1 MAQDLIDMLVDA
13 GFERVSVVEKEESK
27 EFIKDWLPGSGAEDY
42 VVSANVTA
50 YKPAVMELVGAL
62 SDEDL
67 YEDFARG
74 DSKSS
79 TALKARLSDAF
90 ASAAGIDARTAAP
103 VGAALAALV
112 DAVGGVVRA
121 LGSHHAEHTDAPGE
135 VNCCADVNCDDAE
148 DLPAEVK
155 KSC

>member
-50 YKPAVMELVGAL
+50 YKACTSGDGAL
-62 SDEDL
+62 SDADL
-67 YEDFARG
+67 YEDDA
-74 DSKSS
+74 KSS
-79 TALKARLSDAF
+79 LKAVAADAF
-90 ASAAGIDARTAAP
+90 ASAAGVERSAAAP
-103 VGAALAALV
+103 IGEAVAALV
-112 DAVGGVVRA
+112 AAVGDVVRA
-121 LGSHHAEHTDAPGE
+121 IGAHHAEHTDVPGE
-135 VNCCADVNCDDAE
+135 VNCCADVDCEVDDV
-148 DLPAEVK
+148 PKEVK

>member
-50 YKPAVMELVGAL
+50 YKPIVAGAL
-62 SDEDL
+62 TDEDL
-67 YEDFARG
+67 YEDFEQ
-74 DSKSS
+74 DP
-79 TALKARLSDAF
+79 LKAQLADAF
-90 ASAAGIDARTAAP
+90 ASAAGVDARTAAP

-112 DAVGGVVRA
+112 AAVGGVVRA
-121 LGSHHAEHTDAPGE
+121 LGAHHAEHTDAPGE
-135 VNCCADVNCDDAE
+135 VNCCADVDCSSE
-148 DLPAEVK
+148 DLLTEVK
-155 KSC
+155 ESC

>member
-1 MAQDLIDMLVDA
+1 VAQDLVDMLVDA
-13 GFERVSVVEKEESK
+13 GFEHVSVVEKEESK

-67 YEDFARG
+67 YEDFAS

-79 TALKARLSDAF
+79 PALKAQLSDAF
-90 ASAAGIDARTAAP
+90 ASAAGVDARTAAP

-112 DAVGGVVRA
+112 DAMGGVVRA
-121 LGSHHAEHTDAPGE
+121 LGAHHAEHTDAPGE

>member
-42 VVSANVTA
+42 VVSATVTA
-50 YKPAVMELVGAL
+50 YKPAANVVGAL
-62 SDEDL
+62 TDEDL
-67 YEDFARG
+67 YEDEEP
-74 DSKSS
+74 
-79 TALKARLSDAF
+79 ALKAQLADAF

-112 DAVGGVVRA
+112 AAVGGVVRA
-121 LGSHHAEHTDAPGE
+121 LGAHHAEHTDAPGE
-135 VNCCADVNCDDAE
+135 VNCCADVDCSSE
-148 DLPAEVK
+148 DLPTEVK
-155 KSC
+155 ESC

>member
-50 YKPAVMELVGAL
+50 YKACTSGDGAL
-62 SDEDL
+62 SDADL
-67 YEDFARG
+67 YEADA
-74 DSKSS
+74 KSS
-79 TALKARLSDAF
+79 LKAVAADAF
-90 ASAAGIDARTAAP
+90 ASAAGVERSAAAP
-103 VGAALAALV
+103 IGEAVAALV
-112 DAVGGVVRA
+112 AAVGAVVRA
-121 LGSHHAEHTDAPGE
+121 IGAHHAEHTDVPGE
-135 VNCCADVNCDDAE
+135 VNCCADVDCEADDV
-148 DLPAEVK
+148 PKEVK

>member
-50 YKPAVMELVGAL
+50 YKPAANVVGAL
-62 SDEDL
+62 TDEDL
-67 YEDFARG
+67 YEDEEP
-74 DSKSS
+74 
-79 TALKARLSDAF
+79 ALKAQLADAF
-90 ASAAGIDARTAAP
+90 ASAAGVDARTAAP

-112 DAVGGVVRA
+112 AAVGGVVRA
-121 LGSHHAEHTDAPGE
+121 LGAHHAEHADAPGE
-135 VNCCADVNCDDAE
+135 VNCCADVDCSSE
-148 DLPAEVK
+148 DLPMEVK
-155 KSC
+155 ESC

>member
-50 YKPAVMELVGAL
+50 YKAGDGAL
-62 SDEDL
+62 SDADL
-67 YEDFARG
+67 YEDDATPAG
-74 DSKSS
+74 GKS
-79 TALKARLSDAF
+79 TLKAAAADAF
-90 ASAAGIDARTAAP
+90 ASAAGVERSAAAP
-103 VGAALAALV
+103 IGEAVAALV
-112 DAVGGVVRA
+112 AAVGAVVRA
-121 LGSHHAEHTDAPGE
+121 IGAHHAEHTDVPGE
-135 VNCCADVNCDDAE
+135 VNCCADVDCEADDV
-148 DLPAEVK
+148 PKEVK

>member
-50 YKPAVMELVGAL
+50 YKPAANVVGAL
-62 SDEDL
+62 TDEDL
-67 YEDFARG
+67 YEDEEP
-74 DSKSS
+74 
-79 TALKARLSDAF
+79 ALKAQLADAF
-90 ASAAGIDARTAAP
+90 ASAAGVDARTAAP

-112 DAVGGVVRA
+112 AAVGGVVRA
-121 LGSHHAEHTDAPGE
+121 LGAHHAEHTDAPGE
-135 VNCCADVNCDDAE
+135 VNCCADVDCSSE
-148 DLPAEVK
+148 DLLTEVK
-155 KSC
+155 ESC

>member
-50 YKPAVMELVGAL
+50 YKASDGAL
-62 SDEDL
+62 SDADL
-67 YEDFARG
+67 YEDDAVPAG
-74 DSKSS
+74 GKSS
-79 TALKARLSDAF
+79 LKAAAADAF
-90 ASAAGIDARTAAP
+90 ASAAGVERSAAAP
-103 VGAALAALV
+103 IGEAIAALV
-112 DAVGGVVRA
+112 AAVGAVVRA
-121 LGSHHAEHTDAPGE
+121 IGAHHAEHTDVPGE
-135 VNCCADVNCDDAE
+135 ANCCADVDCEADDV
-148 DLPAEVK
+148 PKEVK

>member
-50 YKPAVMELVGAL
+50 YKPAANVVGAL
-62 SDEDL
+62 TDEDL
-67 YEDFARG
+67 YEDEEP
-74 DSKSS
+74 
-79 TALKARLSDAF
+79 ALKAQLADAF
-90 ASAAGIDARTAAP
+90 ASAAGVDARTAAP

-112 DAVGGVVRA
+112 AAVGGVVRA
-121 LGSHHAEHTDAPGE
+121 LGAHHADHTDALGE
-135 VNCCADVNCDDAE
+135 VNCCADVDC
-148 DLPAEVK
+148 
-155 KSC
+155 SS

>member
-50 YKPAVMELVGAL
+50 YKPGRVSVAGAL
-62 SDEDL
+62 ADEDL
-67 YEDFARG
+67 YEDL
-74 DSKSS
+74 DPLDTKSS
-79 TALKARLSDAF
+79 TALKAQLADAF
-90 ASAAGIDARTAAP
+90 ASAAGVDARTAAP

-112 DAVGGVVRA
+112 AAVGGVVRA
-121 LGSHHAEHTDAPGE
+121 LGAHHAEHTDAPGE
-135 VNCCADVNCDDAE
+135 VNCCADVDCSSE
-148 DLPAEVK
+148 DLPTEVK

>member
-50 YKPAVMELVGAL
+50 YKACTSGTDGAL
-62 SDEDL
+62 SDADL
-67 YEDFARG
+67 YEDDATPA
-74 DSKSS
+74 SS
-79 TALKARLSDAF
+79 SLKAASADAF
-90 ASAAGIDARTAAP
+90 ASAAGVERSAAAP
-103 VGAALAALV
+103 IGEAVAALV
-112 DAVGGVVRA
+112 AAVGAVVRA
-121 LGSHHAEHTDAPGE
+121 IGAHHAEHTDVPGE
-135 VNCCADVNCDDAE
+135 VNCCADVDCEADDV
-148 DLPAEVK
+148 PKEVR

>member
-50 YKPAVMELVGAL
+50 YKACTSGTDGAL
-62 SDEDL
+62 SDADL
-67 YEDFARG
+67 YEDDATPAAAG
-74 DSKSS
+74 KSS
-79 TALKARLSDAF
+79 LKAAAADAF
-90 ASAAGIDARTAAP
+90 ASAAGVERSAAAP
-103 VGAALAALV
+103 IGEAIAALV
-112 DAVGGVVRA
+112 AAVGAVVRA
-121 LGSHHAEHTDAPGE
+121 IGAHHAEHTDVPGE
-135 VNCCADVNCDDAE
+135 VNCCADVDCEADDV
-148 DLPAEVK
+148 PKEVK

>member
-50 YKPAVMELVGAL
+50 YKASDGAL
-62 SDEDL
+62 SDADL
-67 YEDFARG
+67 YEDDAVPAG
-74 DSKSS
+74 GKSS
-79 TALKARLSDAF
+79 LKAAAADAF
-90 ASAAGIDARTAAP
+90 ASAAGVERSAAAP
-103 VGAALAALV
+103 IGEAVAALV
-112 DAVGGVVRA
+112 AAVGAVVRA
-121 LGSHHAEHTDAPGE
+121 IGAHHAEHTDVPGE
-135 VNCCADVNCDDAE
+135 VNCCADVDCEADDV
-148 DLPAEVK
+148 PKEVK

>member
-50 YKPAVMELVGAL
+50 YKPAANVVGAL
-62 SDEDL
+62 TDEDL
-67 YEDFARG
+67 YEDEEP
-74 DSKSS
+74 
-79 TALKARLSDAF
+79 ALKAQLADAF
-90 ASAAGIDARTAAP
+90 ASAAGVDARTAAP
-103 VGAALAALV
+103 MGAALAALV
-112 DAVGGVVRA
+112 AAVGGVVRA
-121 LGSHHAEHTDAPGE
+121 LGAHHAEHTDAPGE
-135 VNCCADVNCDDAE
+135 VNCCADVDCSSE
-148 DLPAEVK
+148 DLPTEVK

>member
-50 YKPAVMELVGAL
+50 YKPAANVAGAL
-62 SDEDL
+62 TDEDL
-67 YEDFARG
+67 YEDFEQ
-74 DSKSS
+74 DP
-79 TALKARLSDAF
+79 LKAQLANAF
-90 ASAAGIDARTAAP
+90 ASAAGVDARTAAP

-112 DAVGGVVRA
+112 AAVGGVVRA
-121 LGSHHAEHTDAPGE
+121 LGAHHAEHTDAPGE
-135 VNCCADVNCDDAE
+135 VNCCADVDCSSE
-148 DLPAEVK
+148 DLPTEVK

>member
-1 MAQDLIDMLVDA
+1 MLVDA

-50 YKPAVMELVGAL
+50 YKPAVSVVGAL

-67 YEDFARG
+67 YEDFAR
-74 DSKSS
+74 DSKS
-79 TALKARLSDAF
+79 LKARLSDAF
-90 ASAAGIDARTAAP
+90 ASAAGVDARTASP
-103 VGAALAALV
+103 VGVALAALV
-112 DAVGGVVRA
+112 DALGGVVRA
-121 LGSHHAEHTDAPGE
+121 LGAHHAEHTDAPGE
-135 VNCCADVNCDDAE
+135 VNCCADVDCDDAE
-148 DLPAEVK
+148 NLPAEVK

>member
-50 YKPAVMELVGAL
+50 YKPAANVVGAL
-62 SDEDL
+62 TDEDL
-67 YEDFARG
+67 YDDEEP
-74 DSKSS
+74 
-79 TALKARLSDAF
+79 ALKAQLADAF
-90 ASAAGIDARTAAP
+90 ASAAGVDARTAAP

-112 DAVGGVVRA
+112 AAVGGVVRA
-121 LGSHHAEHTDAPGE
+121 LGAHHAEHTDAPGE
-135 VNCCADVNCDDAE
+135 VNCCADVDCSSE
-148 DLPAEVK
+148 DLPTEVK

>member
-50 YKPAVMELVGAL
+50 YKPGRVSVAGAL
-62 SDEDL
+62 TDEDL
-67 YEDFARG
+67 YEDFEQ
-74 DSKSS
+74 DP
-79 TALKARLSDAF
+79 LKAQLADAF
-90 ASAAGIDARTAAP
+90 ASAAGVDARTAAP

-112 DAVGGVVRA
+112 AAVGGVVRA
-121 LGSHHAEHTDAPGE
+121 LGAHHAEHTDAPGE
-135 VNCCADVNCDDAE
+135 VNCCADVDCSSE
-148 DLPAEVK
+148 DLPTEVK

>member
-50 YKPAVMELVGAL
+50 YKACTSGDGAL
-62 SDEDL
+62 SDADL
-67 YEDFARG
+67 YEDDA
-74 DSKSS
+74 KSS
-79 TALKARLSDAF
+79 LKAVAADAF
-90 ASAAGIDARTAAP
+90 ASAAGVERSAAAP
-103 VGAALAALV
+103 IGEAVAALV
-112 DAVGGVVRA
+112 AAVGAVVRA
-121 LGSHHAEHTDAPGE
+121 IGAHHAEHTDVPGE
-135 VNCCADVNCDDAE
+135 VNCCADVDCEADDV
-148 DLPAEVK
+148 PKEVK

>member
-13 GFERVSVVEKEESK
+13 GLERVSVVDKEASK

-50 YKPAVMELVGAL
+50 YKPGRVSVAGAL
-62 SDEDL
+62 TDEDL
-67 YEDFARG
+67 YEDFEP
-74 DSKSS
+74 KSS
-79 TALKARLSDAF
+79 TALKAQLADAF
-90 ASAAGIDARTAAP
+90 ASAAGVDARTAAP

-112 DAVGGVVRA
+112 AAVGGVVRA
-121 LGSHHAEHTDAPGE
+121 LGAHHAEHTDAPGE
-135 VNCCADVNCDDAE
+135 VNCCADVDCSSE
-148 DLPAEVK
+148 DLPTEVK

>member
-1 MAQDLIDMLVDA
+1 MAQDLIDMLVVA

-50 YKPAVMELVGAL
+50 YKPAANVAGAL
-62 SDEDL
+62 ADEDL
-67 YEDFARG
+67 YEDFEQ
-74 DSKSS
+74 DP
-79 TALKARLSDAF
+79 LKAQLADAF
-90 ASAAGIDARTAAP
+90 ASAAGVDARTAAP

-112 DAVGGVVRA
+112 AAVGGVVRA
-121 LGSHHAEHTDAPGE
+121 LGAHHAEHTDAPGE
-135 VNCCADVNCDDAE
+135 VNCCADVDCSSE
-148 DLPAEVK
+148 DLPTEVK